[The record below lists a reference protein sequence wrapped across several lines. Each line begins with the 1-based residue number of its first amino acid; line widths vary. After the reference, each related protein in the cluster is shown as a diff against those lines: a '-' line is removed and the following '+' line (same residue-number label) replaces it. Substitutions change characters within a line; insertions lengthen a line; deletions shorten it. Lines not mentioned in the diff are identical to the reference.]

1 MKTTPEHISTLQPNE
16 IFVFGSNEAG
26 IHGAGAAYIARKKFG
41 AKWGQGLGLQGQSY
55 ALPTK
60 NHDIHTLPLSEIEKY
75 VNIFLRFAQQHPQFE
90 FLVTKI
96 GCGHA
101 GYTEA
106 EIAPLFKGKVIPDNV
121 ALPVEF
127 Q

>member
-1 MKTTPEHISTLQPNE
+1 MKHTPEHITELKPNE

-26 IHGAGAAYIARKKFG
+26 IHGAGAAYTARKKFG
-41 AKWGQGLGLQGQSY
+41 AKWGMGVGLQGQSY

-60 NHDIHTLPLSEIEKY
+60 DTDIVTLPLSEIEVY
-75 VNIFLRFAQQHPQFE
+75 VNNFLRFATQHPELE

-101 GYTEA
+101 GYTEH
-106 EIAPLFKGKVIPDNV
+106 EIAPLWKSKVIPDNV
-121 ALPVEF
+121 SLPVEF
-127 Q
+127 C